1 MEPLELE
8 PYRHADL
15 GFTIELPPGI
25 EIHEDLPHVALL
37 AVERSDVVPE
47 GTFRASLSVVAED
60 GPEGLGLDGYVA
72 GSIERQ
78 TAGMDDLR
86 LLDRDE
92 YELGGVPVVRTLSHY
107 RGGEALA
114 VALEQWRLI
123 ARGIGWV
130 LSSSSDAISFAD
142 KGEIMAAC
150 AETFRVE
157 EATP

>member
-1 MEPLELE
+1 MDREA
-8 PYRHADL
+8 YRHAEL

-25 EIHEDLPHVALL
+25 EVHEDLPHVALL

-60 GPEGLGLDGYVA
+60 GPDGLDLEGYVA
-72 GSIERQ
+72 GSLEREI
-78 TAGMDDLR
+78 AAMDDLR

-92 YELGGVPVVRTLSHY
+92 YELGGVPVVRTLAHY
-107 RGGEALA
+107 RGGDALA

-123 ARGIGWV
+123 ARGLGWV
-130 LSSSSDAISFAD
+130 LSSTSDAISFAD
-142 KGEIMAAC
+142 KGEIMAEC

-157 EATP
+157 GTTP

>member
-1 MEPLELE
+1 MEL
-8 PYRHADL
+8 YRHAEL

-25 EIHEDLPHVALL
+25 EVHEDLPHVALL

-60 GPEGLGLDGYVA
+60 GPAGLDLDGYVA
-72 GSIERQ
+72 GSLEREV
-78 TAGMDDLR
+78 AAMDDLR

-92 YELGGVPVVRTLSHY
+92 YELGGVPVVRTLTHY
-107 RGGEALA
+107 RGGDALA

-130 LSSSSDAISFAD
+130 ISSSSDAISFAD
-142 KGEIMAAC
+142 KGEIMAEC
-150 AETFRVE
+150 AETFRVQE
-157 EATP
+157 TTP

>member
-1 MEPLELE
+1 MEL
-8 PYRHADL
+8 YRHADL

-25 EIHEDLPHVALL
+25 EVHEDLPHVALL

-60 GPEGLGLDGYVA
+60 GPEGLDLDGYVA
-72 GSIERQ
+72 GSLERE
-78 TAGMDDLR
+78 TAAMNDLR

-92 YELGGVPVVRTLSHY
+92 FELGGVPVVRTLAHY
-107 RGGEALA
+107 RGGETLA

-130 LSSSSDAISFAD
+130 ITSSSDAISFAD
-142 KGEIMAAC
+142 KGEIMAEC
-150 AETFRVE
+150 AETFRVQE
-157 EATP
+157 TTP